1 MARATVSAG
10 VSLPSEA
17 VVWTCRSTG
26 KYGPPA
32 TPRLFGVVDHP
43 RLADD
48 RHLDLSRVIERV
60 FDALDDV
67 PAESPGG
74 VFVHLIGLDHDA
86 DLTPRLERIRLF
98 NTSEAERH
106 VFQRLDAL
114 DVVVHVLAPRTGARG
129 GDGVGR
135 RHQKRLHRAWLD
147 LEVMRLH
154 RVDDALREIE
164 LLE

>member
-1 MARATVSAG
+1 MARATVVAG
-10 VSLPSEA
+10 VRRPSEA

-26 KYGPPA
+26 NYGFLA

-86 DLTPRLERIRLF
+86 DLPPGLQRVGLF
-98 NTSEAERH
+98 DTSEAKRH
-106 VFQRLDAL
+106 VF
-114 DVVVHVLAPRTGARG
+114 
-129 GDGVGR
+129 
-135 RHQKRLHRAWLD
+135 
-147 LEVMRLH
+147 
-154 RVDDALREIE
+154 
-164 LLE
+164 